1 MNFDEIEVQMDDH
14 SISPIRKA
22 YSEIVMSNNERVDIQ
37 LNKTAET
44 SIG

>member
-1 MNFDEIEVQMDDH
+1 MNFDEIEVQMDEH

-22 YSEIVMSNNERVDIQ
+22 YSEIVMSNNEPIAIL
-37 LNKTAET
+37 LNQTAET